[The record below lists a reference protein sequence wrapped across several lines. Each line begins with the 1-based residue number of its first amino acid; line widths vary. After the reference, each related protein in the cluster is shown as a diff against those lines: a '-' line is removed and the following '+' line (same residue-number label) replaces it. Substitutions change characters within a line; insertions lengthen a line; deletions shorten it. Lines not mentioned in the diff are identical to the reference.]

1 MRWARGAGLLG
12 IFVGVGVACA
22 KESTSAPIVPGLVIC
37 HQPMTVQVDVA
48 RGPRFAWTPSCGAT
62 YLEVTQSDQQQVMW
76 IVRGDTGKVA
86 PGVTYGVAPP
96 AYESR
101 LGPAPL
107 VPGASYIIRVG
118 IMVDENSFAIFGEQ
132 AFVR

>member
-12 IFVGVGVACA
+12 MLGGVAVACSG
-22 KESTSAPIVPGLVIC
+22 ESAAAPIVPGLVIC

-48 RGPRFAWTPSCGAT
+48 RGPRFAWTPGCGAT
-62 YLEVTQSDQQQVMW
+62 YLEVTRADQPEVMW
-76 IVRGDTGKVA
+76 VVRGDTGKVA

-101 LGPAPL
+101 LGPLPL
-107 VPGASYIIRVG
+107 VPGVSYLIRVG
-118 IMVDENSFAIFGEQ
+118 IMVDEDSFAIFGEQ
-132 AFVR
+132 GFVR